1 MNWQMKKLYL
11 KKLFIIN
18 LLSALVLWMGGL
30 VTQKSVY
37 ASEVTDITVNK
48 DNYSKYFKQNGDAVG
63 KYDSTTGT
71 QIITDNTYQVGNV
84 AFMGSVNLNFDFSV
98 SGQLNL
104 GIPTTVGKYSGVA
117 DGIGFVFYQGK
128 RDQVGGTAG
137 NLGIYGLPNVFGW
150 KVDTW
155 FNKDGSDVGT
165 GKKLLGEG
173 DSKYMNQNGDP
184 YGAFITTDSSGWGS
198 IDGNTV
204 SMIPRAKLVDGQNH
218 PFKFEYQAAQRKL
231 TISLT
236 VGGETYQFAKT
247 ILFNDENPL
256 YYFTISAGT
265 GVLPTHQSFVFDSLK
280 YKTAQR
286 AIINY
291 IDDDENGKI
300 LSTDDVIGNGGEVID
315 YQTANKISK
324 YEESNYEL
332 VSDSFTDATDA
343 QKIFDYDDKTDQ
355 EFAVHLKHK
364 HSQKEETKQVTHTI
378 KYQYALTVIQ
388 SISPA
393 ADYVNK
399 LSFSRTVDT
408 DEVTKKVTNGPWEP
422 TFGTF
427 PEVKSPEVEGYKAD
441 KESIAE
447 YSKITGDSK
456 DITDTVTYS
465 NGPVTTKYID
475 QETKKEIAPA
485 TIQTGRTGENYTTE
499 AKFIDNYVLTKI
511 PANANGKY
519 TKDAITV
526 TYTYRKVE
534 APVTE
539 TGKVITKYVDEDGK
553 EIADP
558 VEQSGRVGDSYV
570 TEAIAKDDYSLDLSK
585 QPANASGKFTKDI
598 ITVIYV
604 YKKVEA
610 PTTETGKVITKY
622 VDENGKEIADSVE
635 QSGRVG
641 DSYTTQAIVK
651 DGYILDETKLPT
663 NIKGKFTRD
672 TITVTYVYKKKDSG
686 KPTDP
691 VVVVPIERG
700 RVITQYIDE
709 DGKAITNP
717 MEQSGRVGDSY
728 VTSAITLDGYILDET
743 KLPTNAKGNFIN
755 GVVTVTYVYKK
766 KDSDNPAKESTKPEA
781 ATPVKTSTVVTKYV
795 DEDGNKIATD
805 KIQRGRVGDSYTTQA
820 VAKDGYILD
829 ETRLPHNAKGKF
841 TQTTI
846 IVKYVYKRVR
856 AVKESTVLA
865 EISKPRAD
873 TKQRNG
879 SKTKLPTTG
888 ANTSSIAILVGIIM
902 LLTVVVM
909 ILKKISKKL

>member
-1 MNWQMKKLYL
+1 M
-11 KKLFIIN
+11 
-18 LLSALVLWMGGL
+18 
-30 VTQKSVY
+30 
-37 ASEVTDITVNK
+37 
-48 DNYSKYFKQNGDAVG
+48 
-63 KYDSTTGT
+63 
-71 QIITDNTYQVGNV
+71 
-84 AFMGSVNLNFDFSV
+84 
-98 SGQLNL
+98 
-104 GIPTTVGKYSGVA
+104 
-117 DGIGFVFYQGK
+117 
-128 RDQVGGTAG
+128 
-137 NLGIYGLPNVFGW
+137 
-150 KVDTW
+150 
-155 FNKDGSDVGT
+155 
-165 GKKLLGEG
+165 
-173 DSKYMNQNGDP
+173 
-184 YGAFITTDSSGWGS
+184 
-198 IDGNTV
+198 
-204 SMIPRAKLVDGQNH
+204 
-218 PFKFEYQAAQRKL
+218 
-231 TISLT
+231 
-236 VGGETYQFAKT
+236 
-247 ILFNDENPL
+247 
-256 YYFTISAGT
+256 
-265 GVLPTHQSFVFDSLK
+265 
-280 YKTAQR
+280 
-286 AIINY
+286 
-291 IDDDENGKI
+291 
-300 LSTDDVIGNGGEVID
+300 
-315 YQTANKISK
+315 
-324 YEESNYEL
+324 
-332 VSDSFTDATDA
+332 
-343 QKIFDYDDKTDQ
+343 
-355 EFAVHLKHK
+355 
-364 HSQKEETKQVTHTI
+364 
-378 KYQYALTVIQ
+378 
-388 SISPA
+388 
-393 ADYVNK
+393 
-399 LSFSRTVDT
+399 
-408 DEVTKKVTNGPWEP
+408 
-422 TFGTF
+422 
-427 PEVKSPEVEGYKAD
+427 
-441 KESIAE
+441 
-447 YSKITGDSK
+447 
-456 DITDTVTYS
+456 
-465 NGPVTTKYID
+465 
-475 QETKKEIAPA
+475 
-485 TIQTGRTGENYTTE
+485 
-499 AKFIDNYVLTKI
+499 
-511 PANANGKY
+511 
-519 TKDAITV
+519 
-526 TYTYRKVE
+526 
-534 APVTE
+534 
-539 TGKVITKYVDEDGK
+539 ITKYVDEDGK

-570 TEAIAKDDYSLDLSK
+570 TQAIAKDGYALDETKL
-585 QPANASGKFTKDI
+585 PTNASGKYTKDD
-598 ITVIYV
+598 ITVTYT

-610 PTTETGKVITKY
+610 PTVETGKVITKY
-622 VDENGKEIADSVE
+622 VDEDGKEIADSVE

>member
-1 MNWQMKKLYL
+1 
-11 KKLFIIN
+11 
-18 LLSALVLWMGGL
+18 
-30 VTQKSVY
+30 
-37 ASEVTDITVNK
+37 
-48 DNYSKYFKQNGDAVG
+48 
-63 KYDSTTGT
+63 
-71 QIITDNTYQVGNV
+71 
-84 AFMGSVNLNFDFSV
+84 
-98 SGQLNL
+98 
-104 GIPTTVGKYSGVA
+104 
-117 DGIGFVFYQGK
+117 
-128 RDQVGGTAG
+128 
-137 NLGIYGLPNVFGW
+137 
-150 KVDTW
+150 
-155 FNKDGSDVGT
+155 
-165 GKKLLGEG
+165 
-173 DSKYMNQNGDP
+173 
-184 YGAFITTDSSGWGS
+184 
-198 IDGNTV
+198 
-204 SMIPRAKLVDGQNH
+204 MI
-218 PFKFEYQAAQRKL
+218 
-231 TISLT
+231 
-236 VGGETYQFAKT
+236 
-247 ILFNDENPL
+247 
-256 YYFTISAGT
+256 
-265 GVLPTHQSFVFDSLK
+265 
-280 YKTAQR
+280 
-286 AIINY
+286 
-291 IDDDENGKI
+291 
-300 LSTDDVIGNGGEVID
+300 
-315 YQTANKISK
+315 
-324 YEESNYEL
+324 
-332 VSDSFTDATDA
+332 
-343 QKIFDYDDKTDQ
+343 
-355 EFAVHLKHK
+355 
-364 HSQKEETKQVTHTI
+364 
-378 KYQYALTVIQ
+378 
-388 SISPA
+388 
-393 ADYVNK
+393 
-399 LSFSRTVDT
+399 
-408 DEVTKKVTNGPWEP
+408 
-422 TFGTF
+422 
-427 PEVKSPEVEGYKAD
+427 
-441 KESIAE
+441 
-447 YSKITGDSK
+447 
-456 DITDTVTYS
+456 
-465 NGPVTTKYID
+465 TKYVD
-475 QETKKEIAPA
+475 EDGKEIADPVE
-485 TIQTGRTGENYTTE
+485 QSGRVGDSYVTQAI
-499 AKFIDNYVLTKI
+499 AKDGYALDETKL
-511 PANANGKY
+511 PTNASGKY
-519 TKDAITV
+519 TKDDITV
-526 TYTYRKVE
+526 TYTYKKVE
-534 APVTE
+534 APTVETGKVITKYVDEDGKEIADSVEQSGRVGDSYVTQAIAKDGYALDETKLPTNASGKYTKDDITVTYTYKKVEAPTVE

-570 TEAIAKDDYSLDLSK
+570 TQAIAKDGYALDETKL
-585 QPANASGKFTKDI
+585 PTNASGKYTKDD
-598 ITVIYV
+598 ITVTYT

-610 PTTETGKVITKY
+610 PTVETGKVITKY
-622 VDENGKEIADSVE
+622 VDEDGKEIADSVE